1 MMVKSIAVFLLS
13 LCCSNIFA
21 VEEGSTVPL
30 CDAKMIGSEQ
40 KLDLTKYYGKVVLID
55 FWATWCPPCKQS
67 MPFLNALRNEQKDRG
82 FEIIAINVDEETQQ
96 ARKFLADFPVD
107 YPNAYSSTGDCPEK
121 YDVKAMPSSYFIDR
135 KGKVRYVHL
144 GFRHTDEDD
153 IRKKVLELLKE
164 AL

>member
-1 MMVKSIAVFLLS
+1 MFKFITVFFLS
-13 LCCSNIFA
+13 LYCSCVYA
-21 VEEGSTVPL
+21 VEEGSAAVPL

-40 KLDLTKYYGKVVLID
+40 KLDLTKYQGKVVLID

-82 FEIIAINVDEETQQ
+82 FEIIAINVDEDTPQ
-96 ARKFLADFPVD
+96 ARKFLGDFPVD

-135 KGKVRYVHL
+135 KGTVRYVHL
-144 GFRHTDEDD
+144 GFRHADEED

-164 AL
+164 EL